1 MLHDSMK
8 VINSIAVA
16 PDALDELSGMVP
28 DGSPIVLNNR
38 LRSLHWA
45 IDPPGTRHEKPMG
58 RPSW

>member
-1 MLHDSMK
+1 MK